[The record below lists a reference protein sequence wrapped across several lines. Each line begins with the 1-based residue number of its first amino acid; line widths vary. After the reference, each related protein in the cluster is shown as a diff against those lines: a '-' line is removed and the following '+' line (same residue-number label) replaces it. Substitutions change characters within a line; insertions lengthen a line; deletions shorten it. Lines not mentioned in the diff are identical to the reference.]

1 MINNHKLSIQIIS
14 CYALISFFL
23 MSALFLAF
31 GNLDSYYFNIKLLSQ
46 SDFISQLIIFLALF
60 FSLVLSHKHLSG
72 FDIHGS
78 FVLSLL
84 IFLLIFII
92 KAPAFSVI
100 AGGIIISIPLV
111 FFSIGKIKK
120 EIKFSRNFYLYL
132 LNLLIFFVI
141 FVIFLTKINYQFPVY
156 EGINIA
162 LVSHD
167 NIFANLTIPNLLLYT
182 FVIIAINLFLLLN
195 LSSEKKESKLSV
207 IIIVV
212 LTIIEVVA
220 LGIVMVYRT
229 KSLNSPGFD
238 FGIFT
243 QMFYSMK
250 NGNGMMTTIERS
262 MPLSHLLVHVS
273 PIYYLLLPV
282 FMVFPYPET
291 LQILQVLIVATG
303 IIPLYLIAK
312 HFNLN
317 SKIRI
322 VLSALYLFNP
332 AIISSSFYDFHEN
345 SFLAPLLLFV
355 IYFSLKQKW
364 IGLLIS
370 FILTLMIKEDS
381 SIYLVF
387 IGLFFMFYSEESSTK
402 LQKRNWLISSSVM
415 IILSVAYFLL
425 ITSFLNSQGD
435 GAMFWRYDNLNGYP
449 DLGIIGIVLSAF
461 QAPSYLLTTM
471 FSPNK
476 IYHLLLIFSSLGFIP
491 LLNKNL
497 SHYWLL
503 GPLVIFNFATTYAYQ
518 YQFGFQYYYGSM
530 VLLIFMAIL
539 VIKNNY
545 EKKPLCSPVIPRKL
559 SLIFSV
565 VALMAIGF
573 NTLIPRFGIV
583 KYYFQSEEMYIS
595 MRNTLIN
602 IPSDKKI
609 LSSGFLVPY
618 LADREVLYEYYYY
631 NFARQDVEFDYIII
645 DRRSSQEYLDGVTLK
660 VTGEG
665 YALSELTTDFLL
677 IFEPE

>member
-141 FVIFLTKINYQFPVY
+141 FVIFLTKINYQFPIY

-167 NIFANLTIPNLLLYT
+167 NIFANLTIINLLLST

-195 LSSEKKESKLSV
+195 LSSEKNESKLSV

-497 SHYWLL
+497 SHYWLF
-503 GPLVIFNFATTYAYQ
+503 GPLVIFNFATTYTYQ

-539 VIKNNY
+539 VIKNNSERKIVNLHVVPRY
-545 EKKPLCSPVIPRKL
+545 TSLVI
-559 SLIFSV
+559 SV
-565 VALMAIGF
+565 IALMAIGF

-665 YALSELTTDFLL
+665 YALSELTTDYLL

>member
-1 MINNHKLSIQIIS
+1 MINNQRLSIQIIS
-14 CYALISFFL
+14 RYAFIAFFL
-23 MSALFLAF
+23 MSAVFLAI
-31 GNLDSYYFNIKLLSQ
+31 GNLDLYYYNIKLVSQ
-46 SDFISQLIIFLALF
+46 SDFVSQFITFLALF
-60 FSLVLSHKHLSG
+60 FSLVLSHKHLSR

-78 FVLSLL
+78 FILSLL
-84 IFLLIFII
+84 IFLLVFII

-100 AGGIIISIPLV
+100 AGGLIISIPLV
-111 FFSIGKIKK
+111 FFSIGKIRK
-120 EIKFSRNFYLYL
+120 EIKFSTNFYIYL
-132 LNLLIFFVI
+132 LNLLIFLVI
-141 FVIFLTKINYQFPVY
+141 FIIFLTKINYVFDVY
-156 EGINIA
+156 SGINIA
-162 LVSHD
+162 KVSHES
-167 NIFANLTIPNLLLYT
+167 IFLNLTTTNLLLYT
-182 FVIIAINLFLLLN
+182 FAIIAINLFLVFN
-195 LSSEKKESKLSV
+195 LSSSKKESKLSII
-207 IIIVV
+207 IIIV
-212 LTIIEVVA
+212 LTVIEVVA
-220 LGIVMVYRT
+220 LGAVMLYRT
-229 KSLNSPGFD
+229 RSLNAPGFD

-262 MPLSHLLVHVS
+262 MPLSHLAVHVS
-273 PIYYLLLPV
+273 PIYYLLLPI

-317 SKIRI
+317 SKIRV
-322 VLSALYLFNP
+322 VLSAIYIFNP
-332 AIISSSFYDFHEN
+332 AIISSSFFDLHEN

-364 IGLLIS
+364 IGLIIS

-381 SIYLVF
+381 SVYLVF
-387 IGLFFMFYSEESSTK
+387 VGLFFMFYNDKSSTK
-402 LQKRNWLISSSVM
+402 LERRNWIISSSVM
-415 IILSVAYFLL
+415 ILLSVAYFFV
-425 ITSFLNSQGD
+425 ITNYLNSQGD

-449 DLGIIGIVLSAF
+449 DKGIIGIILSAF

-491 LLNKNL
+491 LLSKNL
-497 SHYWLL
+497 SHYWLF
-503 GPLVIFNFATTYAYQ
+503 GPLVIFNFATTYGYQ

-539 VIKNNY
+539 VIKDNY
-545 EKKPLCSPVIPRKL
+545 GEKTLKTHVIPRSASFVL
-559 SLIFSV
+559 AVLV
-565 VALMAIGF
+565 LMGIGF
-573 NTLIPRFGIV
+573 NTLRPKFGIIR
-583 KYYFQSEEMYIS
+583 YYYQSEEMYSS
-595 MRNTLIN
+595 MKNTLTN
-602 IPSDKKI
+602 IPSDKKV

-631 NFARQDVEFDYIII
+631 NFSRQNVEFDYIII
-645 DRRSSQEYLDGVTLK
+645 DKRSTQEYLDGVTLII
-660 VTGEG
+660 TGEG
-665 YALSELTTDFLL
+665 YTLSELTTDYLL